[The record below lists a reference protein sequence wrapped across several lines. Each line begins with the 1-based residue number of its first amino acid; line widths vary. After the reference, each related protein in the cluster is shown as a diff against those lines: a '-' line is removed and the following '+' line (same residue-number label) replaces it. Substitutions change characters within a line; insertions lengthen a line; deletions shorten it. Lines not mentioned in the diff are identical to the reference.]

1 MTAPPTPS
9 RRHRAAMRSLWIAS
23 AAAFAGGV
31 GVVLVQ
37 YALGRASA
45 NYPPVVH
52 ALSCEAEGERN
63 PPPLTLHGEGGNM
76 VPIFEFTV
84 GTRIACHIEAPGA
97 DYAAWSV
104 QGPSTGQR
112 AGVLD
117 PSLPCQSREDFANQS
132 AADLRLSPCQTIRV
146 ERPGLYLLSV
156 TALVRGNQAVDRARI
171 ALRILPAP
179 SAEPDEPHTE
189 QFTVTLR
196 QPPSVIEQ
204 VREENLSAS
213 FGEHGLLP
221 QSRNFDTVV
230 YRLAEGET
238 YVSSAFR
245 LRSASNAS
253 AVRLSYNARQRAVVA
268 SYTLK
273 SGPLIDRYRGWI
285 TGTVEVKVKREIPAR
300 EVTLPVANLALP
312 GSVELPL
319 PDDIAPERSVI
330 ELRKTGAEQAFV
342 VQPGIPSHLPGAAVT
357 IRLHDGKLIL
367 DAQPAA
373 KP

>member
-1 MTAPPTPS
+1 MSAPPKS
-9 RRHRAAMRSLWIAS
+9 ARRHRAAMRSLWIAS

-52 ALSCEAEGERN
+52 ALTCEAEGERT
-63 PPPLTLHGEGGNM
+63 PPALTLHGEGGNM
-76 VPIFEFTV
+76 VPIYEFQAGAKV
-84 GTRIACHIEAPGA
+84 ACHIEAPGA

-104 QGPSTGQR
+104 QGPATGQR

-117 PSLPCQSREDFANQS
+117 PSLPCQSTDDFARQS
-132 AADLRLSPCQTIRV
+132 AADLRLSLCQTMRV
-146 ERPGLYLLSV
+146 EKPGLYLLSV
-156 TALVRGNQAVDRARI
+156 TAMVRGNQALDRSRI
-171 ALRILPAP
+171 AIRVVPAP
-179 SAEPDEPHTE
+179 APEADEPQTE

-196 QPPSVIEQ
+196 QPPLTTEQ

-253 AVRLSYNARQRAVVA
+253 AVRLSYNDRLRAVVA

-285 TGTVEVKVKREIPAR
+285 TGTVEVKVKREVPAR
-300 EVTLPVANLALP
+300 EVTLPVANLSLP

-319 PDDIAPERSVI
+319 PEDIAPERSVI
-330 ELRKTGAEQAFV
+330 ELRKTGTEKAIAI
-342 VQPGIPSHLPGAAVT
+342 QPGTPTRLGPIEITISLKEGHLVLT
-357 IRLHDGKLIL
+357 
-367 DAQPAA
+367 AQ
-373 KP
+373 K